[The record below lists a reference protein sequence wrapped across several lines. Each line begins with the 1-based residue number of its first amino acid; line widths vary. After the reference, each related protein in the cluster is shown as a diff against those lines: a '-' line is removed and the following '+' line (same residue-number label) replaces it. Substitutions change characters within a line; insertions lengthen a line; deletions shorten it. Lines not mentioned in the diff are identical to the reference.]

1 MTNKFIFLCSLFII
15 TQLVAQDSF
24 IINYEEVDIKKVSQ
38 DIAKFTNKTLIIYS
52 SKSGVSSENLP
63 FIT

>member
-1 MTNKFIFLCSLFII
+1 MYFFLIPKFSLEKL
-15 TQLVAQDSF
+15 LVVMKEL
-24 IINYEEVDIKKVSQ
+24 IMNI
-38 DIAKFTNKTLIIYS
+38 NKTLIIYS